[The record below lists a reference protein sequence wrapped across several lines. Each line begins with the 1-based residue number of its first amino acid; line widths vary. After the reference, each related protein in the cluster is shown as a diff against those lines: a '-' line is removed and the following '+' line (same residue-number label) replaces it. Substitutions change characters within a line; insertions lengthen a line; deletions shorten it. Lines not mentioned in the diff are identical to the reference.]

1 MRIKPSFL
9 SSKGAVIAL
18 AMLVGGSSGT
28 LLLANTG
35 VEENLIVTQTG
46 RTIKGVVTDQ
56 NGEPLIGCNVV
67 VVGSQEGVITDFDG
81 KFSLKVSDR
90 AKQLK
95 ITYIGYVDQ
104 IVTIGNS
111 PEIKITL
118 KEDNNAL
125 EEVVVVGYGTQK
137 KATLTGSIEQVSG
150 KALDSRAVTNVG
162 LALQGQT
169 PGLAVTRSSARPGN
183 EDLKF
188 QIRGATSVNGG
199 DPLIIIDGVPALNG
213 QSFQNMNSDD
223 IESISVLK
231 DGAAS
236 IYGAKAANG
245 VILVT
250 TKKGKGKVSV
260 DYNFN
265 MRFNT
270 NGITGFSPSMSE
282 YAQMWL
288 AANKEEKVPDW
299 WAWVSQANM
308 EKMAQG
314 IEGIYPTQ
322 YYGDIFIGNANRLD
336 EMFATRFSYQHNLS
350 ISGAT
355 DKSDF
360 RISAAYADNQANLAT
375 AYDGQKQINLRLNY
389 GYQLAKWI
397 RLETGASL
405 VNTDTESPSVG
416 LDNSLYGND
425 MPFYPAKNPYGQ
437 WYANFGNVG
446 DRQAVAA
453 TTDGGRDIKKSL
465 TTRIDM
471 KAIVDIWKGISFE
484 GMASFQNEEF
494 RRERWVT
501 PVQTYDWFG
510 NPAQQ
515 MISSTVTGLNTTD
528 PSNLAHN
535 NPGYLTVAENYFYQY
550 YSALLKYNKTFVGV
564 HHVSALMGIN
574 AEKKQVKKLAAGRK
588 DFEND
593 GVYDLNLADGTLQGN
608 SGGKFQNGTYSY
620 IAKVNYDYAEKYLL
634 ELMGR
639 RDGNSKFA
647 DGYRFQN
654 YGSFSLGWVF
664 TQENFIKPISSFIGL
679 DFGKVRLSYGS
690 SGNDAGLGN
699 YDYVST
705 INQGT
710 TILGSPAGTHISTSL
725 NNSGLISL
733 TRTWERVEQKNIGV
747 DLNFLNNRLVFN
759 WDYFIK
765 ENKGMLSTVSYP
777 ALLGGTAPKTNS
789 GHLRVRGW
797 EVSMTW
803 RDRIKDFSYYV
814 TANVSDTRS
823 KLMELEGANTI
834 AAGKNKT
841 LNGYPLN
848 SYFLYKTD
856 GYFQSQEEVNAYYAK
871 YGGVGA
877 LASLPAGGSTELR
890 PGDIKR
896 LDLSG
901 DRSISADG
909 GASSD
914 LIYMGDGN
922 AHYLFGITLGGSW
935 KGFDFNALFQGVGK
949 QLIMRQGWMA
959 YPFATRYTNQNS
971 NFMGKTWTED
981 NPTAEFPRL
990 TIYTERAKWNY
1001 ENNDFMLQNNRYIRL
1016 KSLVIGYTLPQVW
1029 TRKAKLEKVRVYF
1042 SGNDLWEATS
1052 IKDGFDPEM
1061 GEMSQN
1067 SGYPFSRTWS
1077 FGINVGF

>member
-1 MRIKPSFL
+1 MGIKSSFL
-9 SSKGAVIAL
+9 SNKGVAIAI
-18 AMLVGGSSGT
+18 AMLVGGSSGI
-28 LLLANTG
+28 LLRANTG
-35 VEENLIVTQTG
+35 VEENLIVTQTV
-46 RTIKGVVTDQ
+46 RTIKGMVTDQ

-67 VVGSQEGVITDFDG
+67 VVGSQEGVITDLNG
-81 KFSLKVSDR
+81 KFTLRVSDR

-104 IVTIGNS
+104 IVAIGNS
-111 PEIKITL
+111 PEIRITL

-150 KALDSRAVTNVG
+150 KALESRAVTNVG

-199 DPLIIIDGVPALNG
+199 DPLVIIDGVPALNG
-213 QSFQNMNSDD
+213 YSFQNMNSDD
-223 IESISVLK
+223 IENISVLK

-299 WAWVSQANM
+299 WAWVSQENM
-308 EKMAQG
+308 ERMAQG
-314 IEGIYPTQ
+314 IEGMYPTRF
-322 YYGDIFIGNANRLD
+322 YGDIFIGNANRLE

-360 RISAAYADNQANLAT
+360 RVSAAYADNQGNLAT

-416 LDNSLYGND
+416 LDYTLYGND
-425 MPFYPAKNPYGQ
+425 MPFFPAKNPYGQ

-446 DRQAVAA
+446 DRQSVAA
-453 TTDGGRDIKKSL
+453 TSDGGRDIKKSL

-471 KAIVDIWKGISFE
+471 KAIVDIWNGISFE

-515 MISSTVTGLNTTD
+515 LVNSTVTTLNTTD

-535 NPGYLTVAENYFYQY
+535 NPGYMTAAENYFYQY
-550 YSALLKYNKTFVGV
+550 YSALLKYNKTFADV
-564 HHVSALMGIN
+564 HNISALMGIN

-620 IAKVNYDYAEKYLL
+620 IAKVNYDYAEKYLI

-664 TQENFIKPISSFIGL
+664 TQENFIKPVSSLFGL

-710 TILGSPAGTHISTSL
+710 TILGSPAGTQISTSL

-765 ENKGMLSTVSYP
+765 ENKGMLSEISYP
-777 ALLGGTAPKTNS
+777 ALLGGRAPKTNS

-797 EVSMTW
+797 EVSLTW
-803 RDRIKDFSYYV
+803 RDHIKDFSYYV

-834 AAGKNKT
+834 VAGKNKT

-848 SYFLYKTD
+848 AYFLYKTD

-871 YGGVGA
+871 YGGTGA
-877 LASLPAGGSTELR
+877 LSALPAGGSTELR
-890 PGDIKR
+890 PGDVKR
-896 LDLSG
+896 LDMSG

-959 YPFATRYTNQNS
+959 YPFAATYTNQNYK
-971 NFMGKTWTED
+971 FMGKTWTED
-981 NPTAEFPRL
+981 NPNAEFPRL
-990 TIYTERAKWNY
+990 TVYGGRSAWNY
-1001 ENNDFMLQNNRYIRL
+1001 VNNDFMLQNNRYVRL
-1016 KSLVIGYTLPQVW
+1016 KSLVVGYTLPQVW

-1067 SGYPFSRTWS
+1067 TGYPFSRTWS

>member
-1 MRIKPSFL
+1 MEINPGFL
-9 SSKGAVIAL
+9 LRRGVTMAIVLLI
-18 AMLVGGSSGT
+18 GGSSSA
-28 LLLANTG
+28 LLQANTYT
-35 VEENLIVTQTG
+35 EESLIISQTG
-46 RTIKGVVTDQ
+46 RIIKGIVTDQ

-67 VVGSQEGVITDFDG
+67 VVGLQEGVITGLDG
-81 KFSLKVSDR
+81 EFSLKVPDK

-95 ITYIGYVDQ
+95 ITYIGYEDQ
-104 IVTIGNS
+104 IVSIGNHS
-111 PEIKITL
+111 EIKITL

-137 KATLTGSIEQVSG
+137 KATLTGSIEQVSS

-169 PGLAVTRSSARPGN
+169 PGLTVTRTSPRPGN

-188 QIRGATSVNGG
+188 QIRGVTSVNGG
-199 DPLIIIDGVPALNG
+199 DPLVVIDGVPALNG

-223 IESISVLK
+223 IENISVLK

-260 DYNFN
+260 DYSFN

-299 WAWVSQANM
+299 WTWVSQANM
-308 EKMAQG
+308 ERMAQG
-314 IEGIYPTQ
+314 IEGIYPTL

-336 EMFATRFSYQHNLS
+336 ELFATRFSYQHNLS
-350 ISGAT
+350 ISGST

-375 AYDGQKQINLRLNY
+375 SYDGQKQINLRLNY

-405 VNTDTESPSVG
+405 INTDTESPSAG
-416 LDNSLYGND
+416 LDDSLYGND
-425 MPFYPAKNPYGQ
+425 MPFFPAKNPYGQ
-437 WYANFGNVG
+437 WYANFGNIG
-446 DRQAVAA
+446 NRQAVAA
-453 TTDGGRDIKKSL
+453 TSDGGRDIKKSL

-510 NPAQQ
+510 NPAQE
-515 MISSTVTGLNTTD
+515 MVASTVTSLSTTA
-528 PSNLAHN
+528 PSDLRYN

-550 YSALLKYNKTFVGV
+550 YSALLKYNKTFADV
-564 HHVSALMGIN
+564 HNVSVLMGIN

-588 DFEND
+588 DFAND
-593 GVYDLNLADGTLQGN
+593 GVYDLNLADGTLQGH
-608 SGGKFQNGTYSY
+608 SGGKNHNGTYSY
-620 IAKVNYDYAEKYLL
+620 IAKVNYNYAEKYLL

-664 TQENFIKPISSFIGL
+664 TQESFIKPISSFIGL

-690 SGNDAGLGN
+690 SGNDAGLGD

-705 INQGT
+705 INQGA
-710 TILGSPAGTHISTSL
+710 TILGSPVGSQVSTSL

-765 ENKGMLSTVSYP
+765 ENKGMLSEVSYP
-777 ALLGGTAPKTNS
+777 ALLGGRAPKTNS
-789 GHLRVRGW
+789 GRLRVRGW
-797 EVSMTW
+797 EVALTW
-803 RDRIKDFSYYV
+803 RDHIKDFSYYV

-823 KLMELEGANTI
+823 KLMELEGANVI
-834 AAGKNKT
+834 AAGKNKP

-856 GYFQSQEEVNAYYAK
+856 GFFQSQEEVDAYYAK
-871 YGGVGA
+871 YGGVGD
-877 LASLPAGGSTELR
+877 LAALPAGGSTELR
-890 PGDIKR
+890 PGDVKR

-914 LIYMGDGN
+914 LIYKGDGN

-949 QLIMRQGWMA
+949 QLIMRGGWMA

-971 NFMGKTWTED
+971 NFYGKTWTED
-981 NPTAEFPRL
+981 NPNAEFPRL
-990 TIYTERAKWNY
+990 TVYTERSKWNY
-1001 ENNDFMLQNNRYIRL
+1001 MNNDFMLQNNRYIRL
-1016 KSLVIGYTLPQVW
+1016 KSLVVGYTLPQVW
-1029 TRKAKLEKVRVYF
+1029 TRKAKLERVRVYF

-1052 IKDGFDPEM
+1052 VKDGFDPEM
-1061 GEMSQN
+1061 GESSQN

>member
-1 MRIKPSFL
+1 MRTKSNFL
-9 SSKGAVIAL
+9 SSKGIAI
-18 AMLVGGSSGT
+18 AIIMLVGGSSGF
-28 LLLANTG
+28 LLRANTG
-35 VEENLIVTQTG
+35 VEANLIVAQTG
-46 RTIKGVVTDQ
+46 RTVKGIVTDQ

-67 VVGSQEGVITDFDG
+67 VVGSQEGVITDLNG
-81 KFSLKVSDR
+81 KFTLRVSDR

-104 IVTIGNS
+104 IVAIGNS
-111 PEIKITL
+111 SEIKVIL

-150 KALDSRAVTNVG
+150 KALESRAVTNVG

-199 DPLIIIDGVPALNG
+199 EPLVIIDGVPALNG
-213 QSFQNMNSDD
+213 YSFQNMNSDD

-299 WAWVSQANM
+299 WAWVSQENM
-308 EKMAQG
+308 ERMAQG

-322 YYGDIFIGNANRLD
+322 FYGDIFIGNANRLD

-405 VNTDTESPSVG
+405 VNADTESPSVG
-416 LDNSLYGND
+416 LDNTLYGND
-425 MPFYPAKNPYGQ
+425 MPFFPAKNPYGQ

-453 TTDGGRDIKKSL
+453 TSDGGRDIKKSL

-471 KAIVDIWKGISFE
+471 KAIVDIWNGISFE

-515 MISSTVTGLNTTD
+515 LVNSTVTTLNTTD

-550 YSALLKYNKTFVGV
+550 YSALLKYNKTFVDV
-564 HHVSALMGIN
+564 HNISVLMGIN

-593 GVYDLNLADGTLQGN
+593 GVYDLNLADGTLLGN

-620 IAKVNYDYAEKYLL
+620 IAKVNYDYAEKYLI

-664 TQENFIKPISSFIGL
+664 TQENFIKPVSSFIGL

-705 INQGT
+705 INQGSF
-710 TILGSPAGTHISTSL
+710 ILGLPAGTQISTSL

-747 DLNFLNNRLVFN
+747 DLNFLNNRLLFN

-765 ENKGMLSTVSYP
+765 DNKGMLSEISYP
-777 ALLGGTAPKTNS
+777 ALLGGRAPKTNS
-789 GHLRVRGW
+789 GHLRVKGW
-797 EVSMTW
+797 EVSLTW
-803 RDRIKDFSYYV
+803 RDHIKDFSYYV

-834 AAGKNKT
+834 VAGKNKT

-848 SYFLYKTD
+848 AYFLYKTD
-856 GYFQSQEEVNAYYAK
+856 GYFQSQEEVNAYYGR
-871 YGGVGA
+871 YGGTGA
-877 LASLPAGGSTELR
+877 LAALPAGGSTELR

-896 LDLSG
+896 LDMSG

-914 LIYMGDGN
+914 LVYMGDGN

-959 YPFATRYTNQNS
+959 YPFATGYTNQNF

-981 NPTAEFPRL
+981 NPNAEFPRL
-990 TIYTERAKWNY
+990 TVYRERSAWNY
-1001 ENNDFMLQNNRYIRL
+1001 VNNDFMLQNNRYIRL
-1016 KSLVIGYTLPQVW
+1016 KSLVVGYTLPQMW
-1029 TRKAKLEKVRVYF
+1029 TRKAKLEKVRFYF